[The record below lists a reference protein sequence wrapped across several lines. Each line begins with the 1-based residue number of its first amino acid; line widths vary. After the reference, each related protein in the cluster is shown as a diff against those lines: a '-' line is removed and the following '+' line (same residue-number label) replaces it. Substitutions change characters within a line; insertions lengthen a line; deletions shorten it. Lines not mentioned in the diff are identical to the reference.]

1 MAAMEPEM
9 KQTIPGVLG
18 LRATFRL
25 GWRNLKRNRRRTWIT
40 ASTVALAVLLLQL
53 STGLLIGV
61 EQQSFDNLINYQ
73 TGHAKIYADG
83 YFEERDEF
91 PLDYTFEAGGALQ
104 ASIEAIPGVAAATPR
119 LTFQA
124 QLSNGMDQIPCLG
137 VGIRVQGSDSDVF
150 RIPQSVVDGEYLAD
164 DDEGILLGSGIAEI
178 FEVAAGD
185 WLTVLAKTQHGA
197 YEALDLPIVGLIG
210 TGNPLIDR
218 NSFLIPLPTAQYILD
233 MEGAATEMAVRF
245 SAAARES
252 ATLVRL
258 ESTIEASGAFD
269 VKGWREMESDFMALV
284 QAKRMGQVIFLGIFL
299 ILAVV
304 GITNTILMAAYE
316 RTREIGMLMAIGL
329 RGTGIRRLFLTEGA
343 LTGLIGGAIGS
354 LIALGLILWLASIGI
369 DFAALYGDMD
379 IGYPVKDKLY
389 PALNI
394 PVLAVGWLFTGFLA
408 ALASLYPAARASH
421 NRPVEALRHV

>member
-1 MAAMEPEM
+1 MGPEM

-40 ASTVALAVLLLQL
+40 ASTVALAVLLLQF
-53 STGLLIGV
+53 STALLIGV

-91 PLDYTFEAGGALQ
+91 PLDYTFEDGGALQ
-104 ASIEAIPGVAAATPR
+104 ADIEAIPGVAAATPR

-137 VGIRVQGSDSDVF
+137 VGIRIQGSDSDVF

-178 FEVAAGD
+178 FEVGAGD
-185 WLTVLAKTQHGA
+185 WLTVLAKTQYGA

-218 NSFLIPLPTAQYILD
+218 NSFLVPLPTAQYILD

-245 SAAARES
+245 SATARE
-252 ATLVRL
+252 AGTLERL

-329 RGTGIRRLFLTEGA
+329 RGTGIRRLFLVEGA

-354 LIALGLILWLASIGI
+354 LIALGLIVWLASVGI

-379 IGYPVKDKLY
+379 IGYPVKDTLY
-389 PALNI
+389 PALNLPI
-394 PVLAVGWLFTGFLA
+394 LAVGWLFTGFLA
-408 ALASLYPAARASH
+408 AIASLYPAARASH
-421 NRPVEALRHV
+421 SRPVEALRHV

>member
-1 MAAMEPEM
+1 MAAMGPEM

-40 ASTVALAVLLLQL
+40 ASTVALAVLLLQF
-53 STGLLIGV
+53 STALLIGV

-91 PLDYTFEAGGALQ
+91 PLDYTFEDGGALQ
-104 ASIEAIPGVAAATPR
+104 AHVEAIPGVAAATPR

-137 VGIRVQGSDSDVF
+137 VGIMIQGSDSDVF

-178 FEVAAGD
+178 FEVGAGD
-185 WLTVLAKTQHGA
+185 WLTVLAKTQYGA

-245 SAAARES
+245 SATARET
-252 ATLVRL
+252 ATLERL

-329 RGTGIRRLFLTEGA
+329 RGTGIRGLFLVEGA

-354 LIALGLILWLASIGI
+354 LIALGIIVWLASVGI

-379 IGYPVKDKLY
+379 IGYPVKDTLY
-389 PALNI
+389 PALNLPI
-394 PVLAVGWLFTGFLA
+394 LAVGWLFTGFLA
-408 ALASLYPAARASH
+408 AIASLYPAARASH

>member
-1 MAAMEPEM
+1 MATMGPEM
-9 KQTIPGVLG
+9 KQTIPGILG

-40 ASTVALAVLLLQL
+40 ASTVALAVLLLQF
-53 STGLLIGV
+53 STALLIGV

-91 PLDYTFEAGGALQ
+91 PLDYTFEDGGALQ
-104 ASIEAIPGVAAATPR
+104 ADIEAIPGVAAATPR

-137 VGIRVQGSDSDVF
+137 VGIRIQGSDSDVF

-178 FEVAAGD
+178 FEVGAGD
-185 WLTVLAKTQHGA
+185 WLTVLAKTQYGA
-197 YEALDLPIVGLIG
+197 YEALDLPIIGLIG

-218 NSFLIPLPTAQYILD
+218 NSFLVPLPTAQYILD
-233 MEGAATEMAVRF
+233 MEGVATEMAVRF
-245 SAAARES
+245 SATARE
-252 ATLVRL
+252 AGTLERL

-329 RGTGIRRLFLTEGA
+329 RGTGIRRLFLVEGA

-354 LIALGLILWLASIGI
+354 LIALGLIVWLASVGI

-379 IGYPVKDKLY
+379 IGYPVKDTLY
-389 PALNI
+389 PALNVPI
-394 PVLAVGWLFTGFLA
+394 LAVGWLFTGFLA
-408 ALASLYPAARASH
+408 AIASLYPAARASH
-421 NRPVEALRHV
+421 SRPVEALRHV

>member
-1 MAAMEPEM
+1 MAAMGPEM

-18 LRATFRL
+18 LSATFRL

-40 ASTVALAVLLLQL
+40 ASTVALAVLLLQF
-53 STGLLIGV
+53 STALLIGV

-73 TGHAKIYADG
+73 TGHAKIYANG

-91 PLDYTFEAGGALQ
+91 PLDYTFEDGGVLQ
-104 ASIEAIPGVAAATPR
+104 ADIEAIPGVAAATPR

-124 QLSNGMDQIPCLG
+124 QLSNGMDQIPCMG
-137 VGIRVQGSDSDVF
+137 VGIRIQGSDSDVF

-178 FEVAAGD
+178 FEVGAGD
-185 WLTVLAKTQHGA
+185 WLTVLAKTQYGA

-233 MEGAATEMAVRF
+233 MDGAATEMAVRF
-245 SAAARES
+245 SATARE
-252 ATLVRL
+252 AGTLERL

-329 RGTGIRRLFLTEGA
+329 RGTGIRRLFLVEGA

-354 LIALGLILWLASIGI
+354 LIALGLIVWLATVGI
-369 DFAALYGDMD
+369 DFGALYGDMD
-379 IGYPVKDKLY
+379 IGYPVKDTLY
-389 PALNI
+389 PALNLPI
-394 PVLAVGWLFTGFLA
+394 LAVGWLFTGFLA
-408 ALASLYPAARASH
+408 AIASLYPAARASH

>member
-1 MAAMEPEM
+1 MAAMGPEM

-40 ASTVALAVLLLQL
+40 ASTVALAVLLLQF
-53 STGLLIGV
+53 STALLIGV

-91 PLDYTFEAGGALQ
+91 PLDYTFEDGGGLQ
-104 ASIEAIPGVAAATPR
+104 ADIEAIPGVAAATPR

-137 VGIRVQGSDSDVF
+137 VGIRIQGSDSDVF

-178 FEVAAGD
+178 FEVGAGD
-185 WLTVLAKTQHGA
+185 WLTVLAKTQYGA

-218 NSFLIPLPTAQYILD
+218 NSFLVPLPTAQYILD

-245 SAAARES
+245 SATARE
-252 ATLVRL
+252 AGTLERL

-329 RGTGIRRLFLTEGA
+329 RGTGIRRLFLVEGA

-354 LIALGLILWLASIGI
+354 LIALGLIVWLASVGI

-379 IGYPVKDKLY
+379 IGYPVKDTLY
-389 PALNI
+389 PALNV
-394 PVLAVGWLFTGFLA
+394 PVLALGWLFTGFLA
-408 ALASLYPAARASH
+408 AIASLYPAARASH
-421 NRPVEALRHV
+421 SRPVEALRHV